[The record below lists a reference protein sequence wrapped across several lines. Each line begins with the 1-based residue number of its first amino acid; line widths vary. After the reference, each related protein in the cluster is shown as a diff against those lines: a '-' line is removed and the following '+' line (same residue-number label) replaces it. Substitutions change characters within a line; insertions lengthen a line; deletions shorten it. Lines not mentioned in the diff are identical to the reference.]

1 VTEKRINAFDN
12 YQATIIN
19 EHGGPVN
26 LHFIAL
32 LSGKKDAIPVVL
44 LHGWPGSFL
53 EFVDLL
59 DHARGLYKPE
69 ELPYSFIVPSLPGYG
84 FSSNYSS
91 QNMSNCESMAYAV
104 EQLMVGLG
112 FGDGYVAQGGDIG
125 SFVARILAA
134 RHSARA
140 VHSTL
145 AHCPRLELQP
155 FLTTNCS
162 QFCSDA
168 SAFRCGNGRCG

>member
-1 VTEKRINAFDN
+1 MTEKRINAFDN
-12 YQATIIN
+12 YHATITN
-19 EHGGPVN
+19 EHGEPVN
-26 LHFIAL
+26 LHFVAL
-32 LSGKKDAIPVVL
+32 LSGKKDAIPIVL

-53 EFVDLL
+53 EFLDLL
-59 DHARGLYKPE
+59 DHARSLYKPE
-69 ELPYSFIVPSLPGYG
+69 DLPYSFIVPSLPGYG
-84 FSSNYSS
+84 FSSDYSS
-91 QNMSNCESMAYAV
+91 QNESTCESMAYAV

-140 VHSTL
+140 VHSTVTPG
-145 AHCPRLELQP
+145 PRLKSLP
-155 FLTTNCS
+155 FLTMKYS

-168 SAFRCGNGRCG
+168 SAFRCSNGRCG